1 MANKGI
7 KGITY
12 TVGGDTTGLNEAL
25 KGVNTRAKDLNSE
38 LNKVNRLMK
47 LDPSNTVLLQQ
58 KQELLNKSI
67 GETKEKLNTLKDAQ
81 SQVEEQFK
89 NGDIGEEQYRAFQR
103 EIEQTKQK
111 LKDLE
116 SQAKSTGSVLGTHL
130 QQAGEKISSAGDK
143 ISGVGNKLLP
153 VTGAVAGIGAA
164 AITAGD
170 NFEAQMS
177 RVKAISGATGSD
189 FEKLNNQAIQL
200 GQDTAFSASEAA
212 EGMENLASAGFSTK
226 EIMSA
231 MPGMLDLAAS
241 SGEDLATSSDIAA
254 STLRGFGLAA
264 DQAGHV
270 ADVLAKN
277 AADTNAAVADTGEAM
292 KYIAPVA
299 QNAGWSLE
307 SVTAAIGEMSNAGIK
322 GTQAGTTLR
331 GALTNLMNPSKE
343 QATAMKQISF
353 SAYDAQGKMKPL
365 SQIISDLSTKTKG
378 LSDKQRDQ
386 VIATIMGT
394 DALSGMQV
402 LIKDGSGG
410 LNTLTSSLKNS
421 SGAAKEMAS
430 TMQGNT
436 KGAIEQMK
444 GSIETAAIKLQQVMA
459 PTITKI
465 AQSVEEAVNK
475 FSKLSS
481 SQQEMIVKIAAVVAA
496 VAPALIVIGKMTTG
510 VGAITTGIGK
520 TITAISDF
528 HKALSGGAT
537 LAKALSAALTPAG
550 AVIAAVIAVT
560 VAVAALVLGIKHL
573 YDTNANF
580 RNGVNTVW
588 NGIKTVIT
596 TVCNAIIGF
605 FTTTIP
611 AAWNGLVSLFNSI
624 PAWWN
629 GLWTNVGQFF
639 TNLWNGIGNFFT
651 TTIPSWINSFI
662 NFFNELPEKIGE
674 IIGTLLA
681 DIVNFG
687 VDAFNWVKNDLPKI
701 INGIINWFAQ
711 LPSKVWNQLVN
722 TLTKIK
728 TWGSNTWTYLS
739 QQIPKIIN
747 SIGTW
752 FSQLPSKVWNWL
764 VNTLNKVKTW
774 CSNLIST
781 AGTEIPKFVSTVVNF
796 MKELPQKMV
805 DIGKN
810 IVHGIWDGINGAVG
824 WLHDRI
830 SEFCKG
836 VVDGFK
842 KHLKIHSPSQVFA
855 DEIGKYMALGIGQGF
870 TDNMTLVSKQMQAAI
885 PTNFALD
892 IGTSINGINGL
903 KSAYATSNSSNQNT
917 GNNTTPIH
925 LDIKMGDITVKG
937 NTDEKVLAK
946 IKQAQ
951 KDATNEAIN
960 KIQNMFSGLSLTA
973 LQRSYA
979 K

>member
-1 MANKGI
+1 MANKNL

-38 LNKVNRLMK
+38 LGKINRLMK

-81 SQVEEQFK
+81 SQVNEQFK

-153 VTGAVAGIGAA
+153 VTGAVVGIGAA

-212 EGMENLASAGFSTK
+212 EGMENLASAGFNTK
-226 EIMSA
+226 EIMAA

-343 QATAMKQISF
+343 QATAMKQIGF

-365 SQIISDLSTKTKG
+365 SQIVNDLSTKTKG

-402 LIKDGSGG
+402 LLKDGSGS

-421 SGAAKEMAS
+421 TGAAKNMAS

-465 AQSVEEAVNK
+465 AQSVEGAVNK
-475 FSKLSS
+475 FSKLSPAT
-481 SQQEMIVKIAAVVAA
+481 QEMIVKIAAIVAA

-510 VGAITTGIGK
+510 IGAITTGLGK
-520 TITAISDF
+520 TITAIKNF
-528 HKALSGGAT
+528 HTALSGGAT

-550 AVIAAVIAVT
+550 AVIAVVVAVT
-560 VAVAALVLGIKHL
+560 AAVALLVVEIKHL
-573 YDTNANF
+573 YDTNKNF
-580 RNGVNTVW
+580 RNSVNTVW

-596 TVCNAIIGF
+596 TVVNAIVGF

-611 AAWNGLVSLFNSI
+611 NAWNGLVALFNSI
-624 PAWWN
+624 PAWWS
-629 GLWTNVGQFF
+629 GLWTSVGQFF

-651 TTIPSWINSFI
+651 TTIPSWVNSFI
-662 NFFNELPEKIGE
+662 NLWNTLPEKIGE

-687 VDAFNWVKNDLPKI
+687 VSAFNWVTNDLPKI

-747 SIGTW
+747 GIGTW
-752 FSQLPSKVWNWL
+752 FSQLPSKVWTWL

-796 MKELPQKMV
+796 MKELPQKML

-810 IVHGIWDGINGAVG
+810 IVHGIWDGMNGAVS

-830 SEFCKG
+830 SDFCSGIVK
-836 VVDGFK
+836 GFK

-855 DEIGKYMALGIGQGF
+855 DEVGKYMALGIGQGF
-870 TDNMTLVSKQMQAAI
+870 TDNMAAVSKQMQAAI

-903 KSAYATSNSSNQNT
+903 RNAYAAQQSQSSSAENKRPIELTIKQ
-917 GNNTTPIH
+917 GNI
-925 LDIKMGDITVKG
+925 IVQG
-937 NTDEKVLAK
+937 NADQKVLAK

-951 KDATNEAIN
+951 KESSENVITQIGSVFRDIDLKAI
-960 KIQNMFSGLSLTA
+960 
-973 LQRSYA
+973 RR
-979 K
+979 